1 MFFSAPYRV
10 SPCNFPCL
18 QLYYN
23 SRQEKSIPEL
33 WRILYIC
40 VIIFCRALLQDPFR
54 NVGRRDVVVF
64 TSISS
69 TPGETNAGR
78 VGPRKIFFIPRY
90 KSVSSM
96 QTAFCSYHD
105 RTSVS
110 GRSFTEQPKA
120 SASAS
125 AILIALYA
133 SLHCPQSSILGMPS
147 IVPRSRSFIR
157 YFPQASVRISVS
169 GGVALQNPCSSF
181 CSDLRRH
188 SRR

>member
-1 MFFSAPYRV
+1 
-10 SPCNFPCL
+10 
-18 QLYYN
+18 
-23 SRQEKSIPEL
+23 
-33 WRILYIC
+33 
-40 VIIFCRALLQDPFR
+40 
-54 NVGRRDVVVF
+54 
-64 TSISS
+64 
-69 TPGETNAGR
+69 
-78 VGPRKIFFIPRY
+78 
-90 KSVSSM
+90 M

-133 SLHCPQSSILGMPS
+133 SLHCPQSSILGIPS

-169 GGVALQNPCSSF
+169 GGVAFAKSV
-181 CSDLRRH
+181 
-188 SRR
+188 